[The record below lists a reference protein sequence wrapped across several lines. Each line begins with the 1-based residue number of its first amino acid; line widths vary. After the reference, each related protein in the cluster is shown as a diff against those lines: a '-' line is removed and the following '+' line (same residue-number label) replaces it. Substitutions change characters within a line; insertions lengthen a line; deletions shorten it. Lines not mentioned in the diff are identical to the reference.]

1 MAVAEHG
8 HAGFDFGQA
17 FFRRR
22 KVDTAGKK
30 KCRKRLD
37 VPSAKPTMREE
48 LRKSRLSI
56 RMNQPPCRI
65 GLRTFHKLILIGTVS
80 TQGERHADF

>member
-1 MAVAEHG
+1 
-8 HAGFDFGQA
+8 
-17 FFRRR
+17 
-22 KVDTAGKK
+22 
-30 KCRKRLD
+30 
-37 VPSAKPTMREE
+37 MRDE

-56 RMNQPPCRI
+56 RMNQPPCGI